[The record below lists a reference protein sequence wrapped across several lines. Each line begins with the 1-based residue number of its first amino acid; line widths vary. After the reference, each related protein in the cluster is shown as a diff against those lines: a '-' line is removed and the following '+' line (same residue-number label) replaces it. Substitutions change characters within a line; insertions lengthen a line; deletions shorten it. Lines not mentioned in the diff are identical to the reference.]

1 MHAEACKSNE
11 VDLSDS
17 FMCVPLDLQCSINR
31 LAELLV
37 KPAVIIFKI
46 FHLKLEENNIES

>member
-37 KPAVIIFKI
+37 KPAVIIF
-46 FHLKLEENNIES
+46 